1 MNRIL
6 VASVTIKQSMTVGKN
21 LIVGS
26 SIFLTKSLLKSVIVV
41 GNPCRVLSKM
51 TQQDKMDVLLRKK

>member
-6 VASVTIKQSMTVGKN
+6 VTSVTIKQGVTVGKN

-26 SIFLTKSLLKSVIVV
+26 SILVTKSLLKSVIVV
-41 GNPCRVLSKM
+41 RNPCRVLSEM
-51 TQQDKMDVLLRKK
+51 TQQDKMDGLLRKK